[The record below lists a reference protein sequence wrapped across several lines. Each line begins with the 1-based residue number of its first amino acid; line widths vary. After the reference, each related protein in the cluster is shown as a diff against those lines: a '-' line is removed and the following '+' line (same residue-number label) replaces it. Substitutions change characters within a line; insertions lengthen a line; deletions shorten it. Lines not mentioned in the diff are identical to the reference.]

1 MKTTA
6 SKPEIDN
13 NSSSESCHA
22 LPTQPGEGKKPS
34 KLKWRFCLDFSS
46 ATQRGSYTTTL
57 PGCFLRI
64 EYNVKYRRQRPR
76 LIPTEVKR
84 AERIIPPK
92 DFGFPLLSIPQSPQF
107 NYYWKSNLRVSEI
120 DNLEQKAGQI
130 FEVSVPKKK
139 KNKNHVYIYEC
150 FFFLVEQTRK
160 GKKMCRHTHK
170 LLFHKGNIIQP
181 FSLHTKH
188 SQQLSIFSDGQSIWV
203 IMIKI
208 NTTKLTMNTKK

>member
-139 KNKNHVYIYEC
+139 KIRTMFTYMNAS
-150 FFFLVEQTRK
+150 FFLLNRQGRERK
-160 GKKMCRHTHK
+160 CADTHTNSC
-170 LLFHKGNIIQP
+170 F
-181 FSLHTKH
+181 
-188 SQQLSIFSDGQSIWV
+188 
-203 IMIKI
+203 IKAI
-208 NTTKLTMNTKK
+208 